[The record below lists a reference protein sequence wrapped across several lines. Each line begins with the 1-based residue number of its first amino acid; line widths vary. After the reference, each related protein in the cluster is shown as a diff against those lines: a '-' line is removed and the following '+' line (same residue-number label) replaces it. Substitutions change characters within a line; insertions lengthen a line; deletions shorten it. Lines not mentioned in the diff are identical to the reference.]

1 MEPRST
7 SELDPDIDLDLDLD
21 LDEPSSEELLVR
33 EWRAEQ
39 LRRLGLPPLMA
50 LAFADVV
57 DWHDLASLVRR
68 GCPPMLALEI
78 VR

>member
-7 SELDPDIDLDLDLD
+7 SELDPDLDLDLK
-21 LDEPSSEELLVR
+21 LDETSSEVKLVR

-39 LRRLGLPPLMA
+39 LRRIGLPPLMA
-50 LAFADVV
+50 LAFADIV
-57 DWHDLASLVRR
+57 DWHDLAALVRH
-68 GCPPMLALEI
+68 GCPPILALEI

>member
-7 SELDPDIDLDLDLD
+7 SELDPDLDLDLD
-21 LDEPSSEELLVR
+21 LDGTGSEEQLVR

-39 LRRLGLPPLMA
+39 LRQIGLPPLMA

-57 DWHDLASLVRR
+57 DWHDLAALVRR
-68 GCPPMLALEI
+68 GCPPILALEI